1 VLPAPPPAGARA
13 PGRRAG
19 AGAGGGGRSLAGGAG
34 IWIAAASRAELLP
47 PVLTACS
54 RDRLCALRAESAA
67 TRLLLS
73 FARPGAWP
81 EAAALTAAR
90 GFDGEGPASPR
101 GAGCRGAAGLSGA
114 GGVAQA

>member
-1 VLPAPPPAGARA
+1 MLPAPPPAGARA

-19 AGAGGGGRSLAGGAG
+19 AGAGGRSLAEGAG

-90 GFDGEGPASPR
+90 GFDGERLSPLSPPC
-101 GAGCRGAAGLSGA
+101 AAPGAAGLRG
-114 GGVAQA
+114 